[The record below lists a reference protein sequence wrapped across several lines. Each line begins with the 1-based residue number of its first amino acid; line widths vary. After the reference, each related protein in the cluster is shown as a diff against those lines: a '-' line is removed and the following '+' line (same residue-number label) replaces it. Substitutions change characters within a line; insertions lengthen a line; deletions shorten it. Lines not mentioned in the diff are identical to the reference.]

1 MCFCSKRELLTKM
14 KKLYVDA
21 YAKNMDEIYAE
32 LLNVD
37 KEIKTKNDR
46 FIQAL
51 KDIKIKI
58 KD

>member
-1 MCFCSKRELLTKM
+1 M